1 MQLLNKRL
9 HHQKN
14 ILFIRNFVIM
24 TFIKKHSVF
33 ILLFII
39 WVSFSSF
46 NPLMDDWQLKK
57 YENGIAVY
65 IRDNENSAFKE
76 LKAVTYLNATLSST
90 VALLYDWDTYPQWV
104 YKCGKSSTL
113 KIISEKE
120 LIHYQTVLAP
130 WPAENRDFIVN
141 IKIDQDKTTKA
152 VTIRSY
158 AVSQYIPAIPDYVRI
173 TKFNAS
179 WVLTPQKNGTIEIV
193 YQLFVD
199 PGGAVPA
206 WIVNLAVVDGPF
218 ETLNNMKTWVTKDK
232 YKKTKIPFIVE
243 PD

>member
-1 MQLLNKRL
+1 ML
-9 HHQKN
+9 
-14 ILFIRNFVIM
+14 
-24 TFIKKHSVF
+24 FIKKYIVF
-33 ILLFII
+33 IYLFILFL
-39 WVSFSSF
+39 SFSSF
-46 NPLMDDWQLKK
+46 NKPKDDWQLKK
-57 YENGIAVY
+57 YENGISVY
-65 IRDNENSAFKE
+65 TRDNENSAFKE
-76 LKAVTYLNATLSST
+76 LKASTYLNASLSST

-113 KIISEKE
+113 KTINEKE

-141 IKIDQDKTTKA
+141 IKIEQDKTTKA

-158 AVSQYIPAIPDYVRI
+158 SIGQYIPVMPDYVRI

-199 PGGAVPA
+199 PGGYAPA
-206 WIVNLAVVDGPF
+206 WIVNMAIVDGPY
-218 ETLNNMKTWVTKDK
+218 ETLNNMKTWVAKEK
-232 YKKTKIPFIVE
+232 YIKTKIPFIVE
-243 PD
+243 PN